1 MAFLIRAPAR
11 GPSLWGR
18 QRARRSDLASSV
30 GRIPPAVRYVGCA
43 TPAAGAPLRG
53 ADDILY
59 RVVISHLRE
68 RTHLAATARG
78 VFNPHLIGDQP
89 IAQAAAAA
97 AYQGLAELLHARL
110 QPAPPHSD
118 FPAPPAPGPRPTAAQ
133 PAASYLAEV
142 LHKALSPSSPNALE
156 PLDALLPRPC
166 PPSMSPLAS
175 VSARE
180 SSDPRGAGTREPFTV
195 PSA

>member
-1 MAFLIRAPAR
+1 M
-11 GPSLWGR
+11 
-18 QRARRSDLASSV
+18 